1 MKVFL
6 SLVIGM
12 GLTHKGDIDAYWAT
26 DEVIATPFFGKMMAK
41 DRFYAILSNLPLVDN
56 DHTPEDQR
64 LTCTFLN
71 KTLNLILVRF
81 SELKP
86 NIWYQQLLTM
96 NKIMKKVLKV
106 IKTKQIFR

>member
-1 MKVFL
+1 
-6 SLVIGM
+6 M

-41 DRFYAILSNLPLVDN
+41 DRFYAILSNLHLVKS
-56 DHTPEDQR
+56 DHAPEDQR
-64 LTCTFLN
+64 LTCHFTCTFLN

-96 NKIMKKVLKV
+96 KRIMKKGLKV